1 MYLNS
6 MEVGILKKV
15 VNSIKNK
22 NLEDEINIL
31 QNKIYENDKRL
42 KEQQKVVKMAIDF
55 SEVLHRGY

>member
-1 MYLNS
+1 

-15 VNSIKNK
+15 VNSIRNK

>member
-1 MYLNS
+1 